1 MPSLQDVINAVR
13 DAADQE
19 PDTMVTL
26 TLSADDTKWL
36 QILPDKINLAY
47 PYENPPLEQLTAFG
61 IANIEIAAVGFFEP
75 GLFAD
80 FDTSAMSVQQMSEF
94 LTAYL
99 ATAFG
104 TVDLDEY
111 SVSFDVAERGTIVAN
126 SDHEFLRKIVQLKR
140 YFEGRSP
147 RKP

>member
-13 DAADQE
+13 EAADQE

-26 TLSADDTKWL
+26 ALSADDKKWL

-47 PYENPPLEQLTAFG
+47 PYENPQREQLNVLG
-61 IANIEIAAVGFFEP
+61 IPNVEIATVGFFEP

-80 FDTSAMSVQQMSEF
+80 FDTSAMSAQQVSAF

-99 ATAFG
+99 ATVFG
-104 TVDLDEY
+104 TDDLNEY
-111 SVSFDVAERGTIVAN
+111 SVSFEVAERGTIVGN
-126 SDHEFLRKIVQLKR
+126 SDHEFLRKLVQLKR

-147 RKP
+147 HRP